1 MFKNFLFQ
9 GAEFTSEVRRR
20 GNQSSCTLRATGDT
34 EIQLQPLNLRFLDN
48 STFQILSPDG
58 FATGRYAIHGKT
70 YFLHIGGRSFR
81 FEEVSPGDEPGAT
94 QAAVHRSAMPGK
106 VLAVHVKPGDQV
118 RAGDSL
124 VTVEAMKMENVL
136 RAGFDG
142 EVLSVSCSPGAVIA
156 PEDPLVEL
164 KPGAAAG

>member
-9 GAEFTSEVRRR
+9 GAEFTSEVRHRD
-20 GNQSSCTLRATGDT
+20 NQSSCTLRAEGAD
-34 EIQLQPLNLRFLDN
+34 EVRIQSLALRLLDN
-48 STFQILSPDG
+48 SSFQILSPDG
-58 FATGRYAIHGKT
+58 LTTGRYAIHGKA
-70 YFLHIGGRSFR
+70 YFLHIGGRAFK
-81 FEEVSPGDEPGAT
+81 FEEVSPGDEPGAA
-94 QAAVHRSAMPGK
+94 QAAIHRSAMPGK

-142 EVLSVSCSPGAVIA
+142 EVLSVSCAPGAVIA

-164 KPGAAAG
+164 KPGAASG